1 MSCGQWAQHREALL
15 RALNL
20 ARPITPEAIVD
31 KATESEVSWE
41 AMQTFCQ
48 EVLQEKE
55 ALERELERARAQGNS
70 SEEEDLVL
78 QLPPG

>member
-1 MSCGQWAQHREALL
+1 M
-15 RALNL
+15 
-20 ARPITPEAIVD
+20 D